1 MPNACTHIH
10 VKQTVSN
17 VFWFG
22 LPSNNDKETTSA
34 LIPTMVLFSFS
45 PRFIVAIELIVIFSA
60 LWNYKRSVLEFGH

>member
-22 LPSNNDKETTSA
+22 LPSNNDKKTTSDI
-34 LIPTMVLFSFS
+34 IPTVVLLSFS
-45 PRFIVAIELIVIFSA
+45 PRFIVAIELLVIFRA
-60 LWNYKRSVLEFGH
+60 LWNYKTSVLEFGH